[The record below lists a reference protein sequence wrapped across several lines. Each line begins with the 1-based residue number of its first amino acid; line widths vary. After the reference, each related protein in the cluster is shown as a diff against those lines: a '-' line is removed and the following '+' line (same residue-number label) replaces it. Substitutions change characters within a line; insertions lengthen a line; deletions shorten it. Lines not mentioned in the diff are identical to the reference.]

1 MAKKNYTKYSNKEVK
16 IEPVTEQPMEV
27 VTEETPGET
36 PAKIG
41 VVTGCVKLNVRK
53 KPDVKADVVCE
64 IVCLSEV
71 VVDEEASTSEFYKVY
86 TVSGVDG
93 FCMKKFITIKE

>member
-16 IEPVTEQPMEV
+16 TEQPMEV

-41 VVTGCVKLNVRK
+41 VVTGCIKLNVRK

-71 VVDEEASTSEFYKVY
+71 VVDEEASTSDFYKVY